1 MKMEKIMESW
11 SIDCKYDQT
20 ELARESL
27 NTPVLH
33 NKYYKILMGE
43 RAVLFRLKS
52 KVKQTKRMLI
62 EYYSGDLNDP
72 ETLADINREVW
83 PKRVLKS
90 DLDTYIDSDNEM
102 IQELLNLAL
111 QEEKVDYLISIIDR
125 IKQRGWEVRNAIE
138 WNKFTK

>member
-1 MKMEKIMESW
+1 MESW
-11 SIDCKYDQT
+11 SIDCKYDET
-20 ELARESL
+20 ELAKESL

-72 ETLADINREVW
+72 ETLNDINREAW
-83 PKRVLKS
+83 AKRILKS

-102 IQELLNLAL
+102 IQELLKLAL

-138 WNKFTK
+138 WNKFTQ

>member
-1 MKMEKIMESW
+1 MNMEKIMESW
-11 SIDCKYDQT
+11 SIDCKYDET

-52 KVKQTKRMLI
+52 KVKQTKRMLM

-72 ETLADINREVW
+72 ETLNDINREVW
-83 PKRVLKS
+83 AKRVLKS
-90 DLDTYIDSDNEM
+90 DLDTYIDSDSEM
-102 IQELLNLAL
+102 IQELLKLAL

-138 WNKFTK
+138 WNKFTQ